1 MVEIQMTYTSMGV
14 RVEVPI
20 RQAERAILAW
30 AEENMHA
37 PKMGKQH
44 GRITTERGD
53 AYYAHIPSLR
63 TFIFHKVFAE
73 KIKHI
78 LQRAAIEYAFQY
90 KLTEHHPV
98 RGTPY
103 KCTFDN
109 YGFKMEETDPESRF
123 YYQNEVVA
131 AATDPSRSQTVF
143 AIQTGRGKAL
153 AHGTRVRVPGGWKN
167 IEDIQLGDYV
177 TGRDGKPAMVS
188 GVFPQGVVDLYQV
201 TFWDGR
207 SVDVCGEHLWQSYY
221 VNTTEN
227 RRWGVRDT
235 LEMKRLISM
244 PNPRVYIPLPE
255 PEEMPAK
262 DFVIHPYLLGILL
275 GDGSL
280 SMPGVLYTKGD
291 VEIRDRVAEVMPAG
305 HAIHDSS
312 YSDGITKCISCPGG
326 VNLVRRELE
335 RLGLIGCRSWEKFI
349 PGDYFETSIEQR
361 WELLRGLMDTDGTVD
376 KDGGTPSFC
385 STSKEL
391 ALGVQELV
399 RSLGGIATLREKR
412 PFFTHN
418 GERREGRLAY
428 NVSIRHKTP
437 SKLFHLP
444 RKKELCRD
452 NGQYTDILKLRVKSI
467 EPIGRDLATCIRVEN
482 DDALFVVDK
491 WIVTHNTKTC
501 MKSMVKRGT
510 RTALI
515 HRPSYVPKWLFDV
528 CDDETGL
535 RILRDEVLVCTGVQ
549 AIYDALEMGK
559 SGELDS
565 RGIKV
570 IILPTVSLQRFLK
583 EYINTAATNPV
594 DLDTFYDVLGVGLV
608 AMDEVHEHFHLVYMA
623 GIMLNP
629 PASIEMSATLK
640 PGSSKAFI
648 AERYLERFPMEYRI
662 SIPIIPVVDVKA
674 LYYRLDDKKFAWWAS
689 KMTPY
694 NHKLFEGKLIKE
706 NLHLEYANMIWDV
719 VEKSFLKRYQPG
731 QKCLILFATVA
742 MCEFFTEY
750 VKDKLSRDPVFHPLM
765 VAKYNAGDSY
775 DDFIQADFSIS
786 TPGKAGT
793 AVDKPGLVHMYIS
806 TPVEDQQLNEQ
817 MAGRPRKILHNE
829 WGEIDPTVWLFHAY
843 NVPKHCNYL
852 NARQKSL
859 KDVVLSFRIA
869 TSPYVVRKSHAHSA
883 ASSRAAATLHRN
895 DFSKFSR
902 KHSKGV
908 SRRRR
913 RR

>member
-1 MVEIQMTYTSMGV
+1 MTYTSMGV

-90 KLTEHHPV
+90 KLTEHHPE

-103 KCTFDN
+103 CCTFDN
-109 YGFKMEETDPESRF
+109 YGFSMVESDPESRF
-123 YYQNEVVA
+123 YYQNEVVDA
-131 AATDPSRSQTVF
+131 ASDPNRPQTIF
-143 AIQTGRGKAL
+143 AIQTGRGK
-153 AHGTRVRVPGGWKN
+153 
-167 IEDIQLGDYV
+167 
-177 TGRDGKPAMVS
+177 
-188 GVFPQGVVDLYQV
+188 
-201 TFWDGR
+201 
-207 SVDVCGEHLWQSYY
+207 
-221 VNTTEN
+221 
-227 RRWGVRDT
+227 
-235 LEMKRLISM
+235 
-244 PNPRVYIPLPE
+244 
-255 PEEMPAK
+255 
-262 DFVIHPYLLGILL
+262 
-275 GDGSL
+275 
-280 SMPGVLYTKGD
+280 TK
-291 VEIRDRVAEVMPAG
+291 
-305 HAIHDSS
+305 S
-312 YSDGITKCISCPGG
+312 
-326 VNLVRRELE
+326 
-335 RLGLIGCRSWEKFI
+335 
-349 PGDYFETSIEQR
+349 
-361 WELLRGLMDTDGTVD
+361 
-376 KDGGTPSFC
+376 
-385 STSKEL
+385 
-391 ALGVQELV
+391 
-399 RSLGGIATLREKR
+399 
-412 PFFTHN
+412 
-418 GERREGRLAY
+418 
-428 NVSIRHKTP
+428 
-437 SKLFHLP
+437 
-444 RKKELCRD
+444 
-452 NGQYTDILKLRVKSI
+452 
-467 EPIGRDLATCIRVEN
+467 
-482 DDALFVVDK
+482 
-491 WIVTHNTKTC
+491 C

>member
-90 KLTEHHPV
+90 KLTEHHPE

-103 KCTFDN
+103 CCTFDN
-109 YGFKMEETDPESRF
+109 YGFSMVESDPESRF
-123 YYQNEVVA
+123 YYQNEVVDA
-131 AATDPSRSQTVF
+131 ASDPNRPQTIF
-143 AIQTGRGKAL
+143 AIQTGRGK
-153 AHGTRVRVPGGWKN
+153 
-167 IEDIQLGDYV
+167 
-177 TGRDGKPAMVS
+177 
-188 GVFPQGVVDLYQV
+188 
-201 TFWDGR
+201 
-207 SVDVCGEHLWQSYY
+207 
-221 VNTTEN
+221 
-227 RRWGVRDT
+227 
-235 LEMKRLISM
+235 
-244 PNPRVYIPLPE
+244 
-255 PEEMPAK
+255 
-262 DFVIHPYLLGILL
+262 
-275 GDGSL
+275 
-280 SMPGVLYTKGD
+280 TK
-291 VEIRDRVAEVMPAG
+291 
-305 HAIHDSS
+305 S
-312 YSDGITKCISCPGG
+312 
-326 VNLVRRELE
+326 
-335 RLGLIGCRSWEKFI
+335 
-349 PGDYFETSIEQR
+349 
-361 WELLRGLMDTDGTVD
+361 
-376 KDGGTPSFC
+376 
-385 STSKEL
+385 
-391 ALGVQELV
+391 
-399 RSLGGIATLREKR
+399 
-412 PFFTHN
+412 
-418 GERREGRLAY
+418 
-428 NVSIRHKTP
+428 
-437 SKLFHLP
+437 
-444 RKKELCRD
+444 
-452 NGQYTDILKLRVKSI
+452 
-467 EPIGRDLATCIRVEN
+467 
-482 DDALFVVDK
+482 
-491 WIVTHNTKTC
+491 C

-623 GIMLNP
+623 GITLNP

>member
-90 KLTEHHPV
+90 KLTEHHPE

-103 KCTFDN
+103 CCTFDN
-109 YGFKMEETDPESRF
+109 YGFSMAESDPESRF
-123 YYQNEVVA
+123 YYQNEVVDA
-131 AATDPSRSQTVF
+131 ASDPYRPQTIF
-143 AIQTGRGKAL
+143 AIQTGRGK
-153 AHGTRVRVPGGWKN
+153 
-167 IEDIQLGDYV
+167 
-177 TGRDGKPAMVS
+177 
-188 GVFPQGVVDLYQV
+188 
-201 TFWDGR
+201 
-207 SVDVCGEHLWQSYY
+207 
-221 VNTTEN
+221 
-227 RRWGVRDT
+227 
-235 LEMKRLISM
+235 
-244 PNPRVYIPLPE
+244 
-255 PEEMPAK
+255 
-262 DFVIHPYLLGILL
+262 
-275 GDGSL
+275 
-280 SMPGVLYTKGD
+280 TK
-291 VEIRDRVAEVMPAG
+291 
-305 HAIHDSS
+305 S
-312 YSDGITKCISCPGG
+312 
-326 VNLVRRELE
+326 
-335 RLGLIGCRSWEKFI
+335 
-349 PGDYFETSIEQR
+349 
-361 WELLRGLMDTDGTVD
+361 
-376 KDGGTPSFC
+376 
-385 STSKEL
+385 
-391 ALGVQELV
+391 
-399 RSLGGIATLREKR
+399 
-412 PFFTHN
+412 
-418 GERREGRLAY
+418 
-428 NVSIRHKTP
+428 
-437 SKLFHLP
+437 
-444 RKKELCRD
+444 
-452 NGQYTDILKLRVKSI
+452 
-467 EPIGRDLATCIRVEN
+467 
-482 DDALFVVDK
+482 
-491 WIVTHNTKTC
+491 C

>member
-90 KLTEHHPV
+90 KLTEHHPE

-103 KCTFDN
+103 CCTFDN
-109 YGFKMEETDPESRF
+109 YGFSMVESDPESRF
-123 YYQNEVVA
+123 YYQNEVVDA
-131 AATDPSRSQTVF
+131 ASDPNRPQTIF
-143 AIQTGRGKAL
+143 AIQTGRGK
-153 AHGTRVRVPGGWKN
+153 
-167 IEDIQLGDYV
+167 
-177 TGRDGKPAMVS
+177 
-188 GVFPQGVVDLYQV
+188 
-201 TFWDGR
+201 
-207 SVDVCGEHLWQSYY
+207 
-221 VNTTEN
+221 
-227 RRWGVRDT
+227 
-235 LEMKRLISM
+235 
-244 PNPRVYIPLPE
+244 
-255 PEEMPAK
+255 
-262 DFVIHPYLLGILL
+262 
-275 GDGSL
+275 
-280 SMPGVLYTKGD
+280 TK
-291 VEIRDRVAEVMPAG
+291 
-305 HAIHDSS
+305 S
-312 YSDGITKCISCPGG
+312 
-326 VNLVRRELE
+326 
-335 RLGLIGCRSWEKFI
+335 
-349 PGDYFETSIEQR
+349 
-361 WELLRGLMDTDGTVD
+361 
-376 KDGGTPSFC
+376 
-385 STSKEL
+385 
-391 ALGVQELV
+391 
-399 RSLGGIATLREKR
+399 
-412 PFFTHN
+412 
-418 GERREGRLAY
+418 
-428 NVSIRHKTP
+428 
-437 SKLFHLP
+437 
-444 RKKELCRD
+444 
-452 NGQYTDILKLRVKSI
+452 
-467 EPIGRDLATCIRVEN
+467 
-482 DDALFVVDK
+482 
-491 WIVTHNTKTC
+491 C

-883 ASSRAAATLHRN
+883 ASSRATATLHRN

>member
-90 KLTEHHPV
+90 KLTEHHPE

-103 KCTFDN
+103 SCTFDN
-109 YGFKMEETDPESRF
+109 YGFSMVESDPESRF
-123 YYQNEVVA
+123 YYQNEVVDA
-131 AATDPSRSQTVF
+131 ASDPNRPQTIF
-143 AIQTGRGKAL
+143 AIQTGRGK
-153 AHGTRVRVPGGWKN
+153 
-167 IEDIQLGDYV
+167 
-177 TGRDGKPAMVS
+177 
-188 GVFPQGVVDLYQV
+188 
-201 TFWDGR
+201 
-207 SVDVCGEHLWQSYY
+207 
-221 VNTTEN
+221 
-227 RRWGVRDT
+227 
-235 LEMKRLISM
+235 
-244 PNPRVYIPLPE
+244 
-255 PEEMPAK
+255 
-262 DFVIHPYLLGILL
+262 
-275 GDGSL
+275 
-280 SMPGVLYTKGD
+280 TK
-291 VEIRDRVAEVMPAG
+291 
-305 HAIHDSS
+305 S
-312 YSDGITKCISCPGG
+312 
-326 VNLVRRELE
+326 
-335 RLGLIGCRSWEKFI
+335 
-349 PGDYFETSIEQR
+349 
-361 WELLRGLMDTDGTVD
+361 
-376 KDGGTPSFC
+376 
-385 STSKEL
+385 
-391 ALGVQELV
+391 
-399 RSLGGIATLREKR
+399 
-412 PFFTHN
+412 
-418 GERREGRLAY
+418 
-428 NVSIRHKTP
+428 
-437 SKLFHLP
+437 
-444 RKKELCRD
+444 
-452 NGQYTDILKLRVKSI
+452 
-467 EPIGRDLATCIRVEN
+467 
-482 DDALFVVDK
+482 
-491 WIVTHNTKTC
+491 C

-559 SGELDS
+559 SGELDR

-731 QKCLILFATVA
+731 QKCLLLFATVA

-883 ASSRAAATLHRN
+883 ASSRATAALHRN

>member
-90 KLTEHHPV
+90 KLTEHHPE
-98 RGTPY
+98 RAEPY

-109 YGFKMEETDPESRF
+109 YGFDLEVTDPNSRF
-123 YYQNEVVA
+123 YYQNEVSEA
-131 AATDPSRSQTVF
+131 AMTPGRQQTIF
-143 AIQTGRGKAL
+143 AIQTGAGKS
-153 AHGTRVRVPGGWKN
+153 KSFM
-167 IEDIQLGDYV
+167 
-177 TGRDGKPAMVS
+177 K
-188 GVFPQGVVDLYQV
+188 VVV
-201 TFWDGR
+201 KK
-207 SVDVCGEHLWQSYY
+207 
-221 VNTTEN
+221 
-227 RRWGVRDT
+227 GVRT
-235 LEMKRLISM
+235 
-244 PNPRVYIPLPE
+244 
-255 PEEMPAK
+255 
-262 DFVIHPYLLGILL
+262 
-275 GDGSL
+275 
-280 SMPGVLYTKGD
+280 
-291 VEIRDRVAEVMPAG
+291 
-305 HAIHDSS
+305 
-312 YSDGITKCISCPGG
+312 
-326 VNLVRRELE
+326 
-335 RLGLIGCRSWEKFI
+335 GLII
-349 PGDYFETSIEQR
+349 
-361 WELLRGLMDTDGTVD
+361 
-376 KDGGTPSFC
+376 
-385 STSKEL
+385 
-391 ALGVQELV
+391 
-399 RSLGGIATLREKR
+399 R
-412 PFFTHN
+412 PT
-418 GERREGRLAY
+418 
-428 NVSIRHKTP
+428 
-437 SKLFHLP
+437 
-444 RKKELCRD
+444 
-452 NGQYTDILKLRVKSI
+452 
-467 EPIGRDLATCIRVEN
+467 
-482 DDALFVVDK
+482 
-491 WIVTHNTKTC
+491 
-501 MKSMVKRGT
+501 
-510 RTALI
+510 
-515 HRPSYVPKWLFDV
+515 YVPKWIFDTTE
-528 CDDETGL
+528 DPTGL
-535 RILRDEVLVCTGVQ
+535 RESRDGVLVCTGVQ

-559 SGELDS
+559 SGELDR
-565 RGIKV
+565 RGIKL
-570 IILPTVSLQRFLK
+570 IILPTVTLQRFLK

-594 DLDTFYDVLGVGLV
+594 DLDTFYDVLGIGLLG
-608 AMDEVHEHFHLVYMA
+608 MDEVHEHFHLVYMA
-623 GIMLNP
+623 GVMLNP
-629 PASIEMSATLK
+629 PPSIEMSATLT

-648 AERYLERFPMEYRI
+648 AERYMERFPMECRI
-662 SIPIIPVVDVKA
+662 SIPIVPVVDVKA

>member
-90 KLTEHHPV
+90 KLTEHYPE

-103 KCTFDN
+103 SCTFDN
-109 YGFKMEETDPESRF
+109 YGFSMVESDPESRF
-123 YYQNEVVA
+123 YYQNEVVDA
-131 AATDPSRSQTVF
+131 ASDPNRPQTIF
-143 AIQTGRGKAL
+143 AIQTGRGK
-153 AHGTRVRVPGGWKN
+153 
-167 IEDIQLGDYV
+167 
-177 TGRDGKPAMVS
+177 
-188 GVFPQGVVDLYQV
+188 
-201 TFWDGR
+201 
-207 SVDVCGEHLWQSYY
+207 
-221 VNTTEN
+221 
-227 RRWGVRDT
+227 
-235 LEMKRLISM
+235 
-244 PNPRVYIPLPE
+244 
-255 PEEMPAK
+255 
-262 DFVIHPYLLGILL
+262 
-275 GDGSL
+275 
-280 SMPGVLYTKGD
+280 TK
-291 VEIRDRVAEVMPAG
+291 
-305 HAIHDSS
+305 S
-312 YSDGITKCISCPGG
+312 
-326 VNLVRRELE
+326 
-335 RLGLIGCRSWEKFI
+335 
-349 PGDYFETSIEQR
+349 
-361 WELLRGLMDTDGTVD
+361 
-376 KDGGTPSFC
+376 
-385 STSKEL
+385 
-391 ALGVQELV
+391 
-399 RSLGGIATLREKR
+399 
-412 PFFTHN
+412 
-418 GERREGRLAY
+418 
-428 NVSIRHKTP
+428 
-437 SKLFHLP
+437 
-444 RKKELCRD
+444 
-452 NGQYTDILKLRVKSI
+452 
-467 EPIGRDLATCIRVEN
+467 
-482 DDALFVVDK
+482 
-491 WIVTHNTKTC
+491 C

-559 SGELDS
+559 SGELDR

-731 QKCLILFATVA
+731 QKCLLLFATVA

-869 TSPYVVRKSHAHSA
+869 TSPYVVRRSHAHSA

>member
-73 KIKHI
+73 NIKHI

-90 KLTEHHPV
+90 KLTEHHPE

-103 KCTFDN
+103 CCTFDN
-109 YGFKMEETDPESRF
+109 YGFSMVESDPESRF
-123 YYQNEVVA
+123 YYQNEVVDA
-131 AATDPSRSQTVF
+131 ASDPNRPQTIF
-143 AIQTGRGKAL
+143 AIQTGRGK
-153 AHGTRVRVPGGWKN
+153 
-167 IEDIQLGDYV
+167 
-177 TGRDGKPAMVS
+177 
-188 GVFPQGVVDLYQV
+188 
-201 TFWDGR
+201 
-207 SVDVCGEHLWQSYY
+207 
-221 VNTTEN
+221 
-227 RRWGVRDT
+227 
-235 LEMKRLISM
+235 
-244 PNPRVYIPLPE
+244 
-255 PEEMPAK
+255 
-262 DFVIHPYLLGILL
+262 
-275 GDGSL
+275 
-280 SMPGVLYTKGD
+280 TK
-291 VEIRDRVAEVMPAG
+291 
-305 HAIHDSS
+305 S
-312 YSDGITKCISCPGG
+312 
-326 VNLVRRELE
+326 
-335 RLGLIGCRSWEKFI
+335 
-349 PGDYFETSIEQR
+349 
-361 WELLRGLMDTDGTVD
+361 
-376 KDGGTPSFC
+376 
-385 STSKEL
+385 
-391 ALGVQELV
+391 
-399 RSLGGIATLREKR
+399 
-412 PFFTHN
+412 
-418 GERREGRLAY
+418 
-428 NVSIRHKTP
+428 
-437 SKLFHLP
+437 
-444 RKKELCRD
+444 
-452 NGQYTDILKLRVKSI
+452 
-467 EPIGRDLATCIRVEN
+467 
-482 DDALFVVDK
+482 
-491 WIVTHNTKTC
+491 C

>member
-90 KLTEHHPV
+90 KLTEHHPE

-103 KCTFDN
+103 CCTFDN
-109 YGFKMEETDPESRF
+109 YGFSMVESDPESRF
-123 YYQNEVVA
+123 YYQNEVVDA
-131 AATDPSRSQTVF
+131 ASDPNRPQTIF
-143 AIQTGRGKAL
+143 AIQTGRGK
-153 AHGTRVRVPGGWKN
+153 
-167 IEDIQLGDYV
+167 
-177 TGRDGKPAMVS
+177 
-188 GVFPQGVVDLYQV
+188 
-201 TFWDGR
+201 
-207 SVDVCGEHLWQSYY
+207 
-221 VNTTEN
+221 
-227 RRWGVRDT
+227 
-235 LEMKRLISM
+235 
-244 PNPRVYIPLPE
+244 
-255 PEEMPAK
+255 
-262 DFVIHPYLLGILL
+262 
-275 GDGSL
+275 
-280 SMPGVLYTKGD
+280 TK
-291 VEIRDRVAEVMPAG
+291 
-305 HAIHDSS
+305 S
-312 YSDGITKCISCPGG
+312 
-326 VNLVRRELE
+326 
-335 RLGLIGCRSWEKFI
+335 
-349 PGDYFETSIEQR
+349 
-361 WELLRGLMDTDGTVD
+361 
-376 KDGGTPSFC
+376 
-385 STSKEL
+385 
-391 ALGVQELV
+391 
-399 RSLGGIATLREKR
+399 
-412 PFFTHN
+412 
-418 GERREGRLAY
+418 
-428 NVSIRHKTP
+428 
-437 SKLFHLP
+437 
-444 RKKELCRD
+444 
-452 NGQYTDILKLRVKSI
+452 
-467 EPIGRDLATCIRVEN
+467 
-482 DDALFVVDK
+482 
-491 WIVTHNTKTC
+491 C

-902 KHSKGV
+902 KRSKGV

>member
-90 KLTEHHPV
+90 KLTEHHPE
-98 RGTPY
+98 RAEPY

-109 YGFKMEETDPESRF
+109 YGFDLEVTDPNSRF
-123 YYQNEVVA
+123 YYQNEVSEA
-131 AATDPSRSQTVF
+131 AMTPGRQQTIF
-143 AIQTGRGKAL
+143 AIQTGAGKS
-153 AHGTRVRVPGGWKN
+153 KSFM
-167 IEDIQLGDYV
+167 
-177 TGRDGKPAMVS
+177 K
-188 GVFPQGVVDLYQV
+188 VVV
-201 TFWDGR
+201 KK
-207 SVDVCGEHLWQSYY
+207 
-221 VNTTEN
+221 
-227 RRWGVRDT
+227 GVRT
-235 LEMKRLISM
+235 
-244 PNPRVYIPLPE
+244 
-255 PEEMPAK
+255 
-262 DFVIHPYLLGILL
+262 
-275 GDGSL
+275 
-280 SMPGVLYTKGD
+280 
-291 VEIRDRVAEVMPAG
+291 
-305 HAIHDSS
+305 
-312 YSDGITKCISCPGG
+312 
-326 VNLVRRELE
+326 
-335 RLGLIGCRSWEKFI
+335 GLII
-349 PGDYFETSIEQR
+349 
-361 WELLRGLMDTDGTVD
+361 
-376 KDGGTPSFC
+376 
-385 STSKEL
+385 
-391 ALGVQELV
+391 
-399 RSLGGIATLREKR
+399 R
-412 PFFTHN
+412 PT
-418 GERREGRLAY
+418 
-428 NVSIRHKTP
+428 
-437 SKLFHLP
+437 
-444 RKKELCRD
+444 
-452 NGQYTDILKLRVKSI
+452 
-467 EPIGRDLATCIRVEN
+467 
-482 DDALFVVDK
+482 
-491 WIVTHNTKTC
+491 
-501 MKSMVKRGT
+501 
-510 RTALI
+510 
-515 HRPSYVPKWLFDV
+515 YVPKWIFDTTE
-528 CDDETGL
+528 DPTGL
-535 RILRDEVLVCTGVQ
+535 RESRDGVLVCTGVQ

-559 SGELDS
+559 SGELDR
-565 RGIKV
+565 RGIKL
-570 IILPTVSLQRFLK
+570 IILPTVTLQRFLK

-594 DLDTFYDVLGVGLV
+594 DLGTFYDVLGIGLLG
-608 AMDEVHEHFHLVYMA
+608 MDEVHEHFHLVYMA
-623 GIMLNP
+623 GVMLNP
-629 PASIEMSATLK
+629 PPSIEMSATLT

-648 AERYLERFPMEYRI
+648 AERYMERFPMECRI
-662 SIPIIPVVDVKA
+662 SIPIVPVVDVKA

-750 VKDKLSRDPVFHPLM
+750 VKDKLSRDPIFHALM
-765 VAKYNAGDSY
+765 VSKYNAGDSY

-883 ASSRAAATLHRN
+883 ASSRATAALHRN

>member
-90 KLTEHHPV
+90 KLTEHHPE

-103 KCTFDN
+103 SCTFDN
-109 YGFKMEETDPESRF
+109 YGFSMVESDPESRF
-123 YYQNEVVA
+123 YYQNEVVDA
-131 AATDPSRSQTVF
+131 ASDPNRPQTIF
-143 AIQTGRGKAL
+143 AIQTGRGK
-153 AHGTRVRVPGGWKN
+153 
-167 IEDIQLGDYV
+167 
-177 TGRDGKPAMVS
+177 
-188 GVFPQGVVDLYQV
+188 
-201 TFWDGR
+201 
-207 SVDVCGEHLWQSYY
+207 
-221 VNTTEN
+221 
-227 RRWGVRDT
+227 
-235 LEMKRLISM
+235 
-244 PNPRVYIPLPE
+244 
-255 PEEMPAK
+255 
-262 DFVIHPYLLGILL
+262 
-275 GDGSL
+275 
-280 SMPGVLYTKGD
+280 TK
-291 VEIRDRVAEVMPAG
+291 
-305 HAIHDSS
+305 S
-312 YSDGITKCISCPGG
+312 
-326 VNLVRRELE
+326 
-335 RLGLIGCRSWEKFI
+335 
-349 PGDYFETSIEQR
+349 
-361 WELLRGLMDTDGTVD
+361 
-376 KDGGTPSFC
+376 
-385 STSKEL
+385 
-391 ALGVQELV
+391 
-399 RSLGGIATLREKR
+399 
-412 PFFTHN
+412 
-418 GERREGRLAY
+418 
-428 NVSIRHKTP
+428 
-437 SKLFHLP
+437 
-444 RKKELCRD
+444 
-452 NGQYTDILKLRVKSI
+452 
-467 EPIGRDLATCIRVEN
+467 
-482 DDALFVVDK
+482 
-491 WIVTHNTKTC
+491 C

-559 SGELDS
+559 SGELDR

-731 QKCLILFATVA
+731 QKCLLLFATVA

>member
-90 KLTEHHPV
+90 KLTEHHPE

-103 KCTFDN
+103 SCTFDN
-109 YGFKMEETDPESRF
+109 YGFSMVESDPESRF
-123 YYQNEVVA
+123 YYQNEVVDA
-131 AATDPSRSQTVF
+131 ASDPNRPQTIF
-143 AIQTGRGKAL
+143 AIQTGRGK
-153 AHGTRVRVPGGWKN
+153 
-167 IEDIQLGDYV
+167 
-177 TGRDGKPAMVS
+177 
-188 GVFPQGVVDLYQV
+188 
-201 TFWDGR
+201 
-207 SVDVCGEHLWQSYY
+207 
-221 VNTTEN
+221 
-227 RRWGVRDT
+227 
-235 LEMKRLISM
+235 
-244 PNPRVYIPLPE
+244 
-255 PEEMPAK
+255 
-262 DFVIHPYLLGILL
+262 
-275 GDGSL
+275 
-280 SMPGVLYTKGD
+280 TK
-291 VEIRDRVAEVMPAG
+291 
-305 HAIHDSS
+305 S
-312 YSDGITKCISCPGG
+312 
-326 VNLVRRELE
+326 
-335 RLGLIGCRSWEKFI
+335 
-349 PGDYFETSIEQR
+349 
-361 WELLRGLMDTDGTVD
+361 
-376 KDGGTPSFC
+376 
-385 STSKEL
+385 
-391 ALGVQELV
+391 
-399 RSLGGIATLREKR
+399 
-412 PFFTHN
+412 
-418 GERREGRLAY
+418 
-428 NVSIRHKTP
+428 
-437 SKLFHLP
+437 
-444 RKKELCRD
+444 
-452 NGQYTDILKLRVKSI
+452 
-467 EPIGRDLATCIRVEN
+467 
-482 DDALFVVDK
+482 
-491 WIVTHNTKTC
+491 C

-559 SGELDS
+559 SGELDR

-731 QKCLILFATVA
+731 QKCLLLFATVA

-883 ASSRAAATLHRN
+883 ASSRATATLHRN

>member
-90 KLTEHHPV
+90 KLTEHHPE

-103 KCTFDN
+103 CCTFDN
-109 YGFKMEETDPESRF
+109 YGFSMVESDPESRF
-123 YYQNEVVA
+123 YYQNEVVDA
-131 AATDPSRSQTVF
+131 ASDPNRPQTIF
-143 AIQTGRGKAL
+143 AIQTGRGK
-153 AHGTRVRVPGGWKN
+153 
-167 IEDIQLGDYV
+167 
-177 TGRDGKPAMVS
+177 
-188 GVFPQGVVDLYQV
+188 
-201 TFWDGR
+201 
-207 SVDVCGEHLWQSYY
+207 
-221 VNTTEN
+221 
-227 RRWGVRDT
+227 
-235 LEMKRLISM
+235 
-244 PNPRVYIPLPE
+244 
-255 PEEMPAK
+255 
-262 DFVIHPYLLGILL
+262 
-275 GDGSL
+275 
-280 SMPGVLYTKGD
+280 TK
-291 VEIRDRVAEVMPAG
+291 
-305 HAIHDSS
+305 S
-312 YSDGITKCISCPGG
+312 
-326 VNLVRRELE
+326 
-335 RLGLIGCRSWEKFI
+335 
-349 PGDYFETSIEQR
+349 
-361 WELLRGLMDTDGTVD
+361 
-376 KDGGTPSFC
+376 
-385 STSKEL
+385 
-391 ALGVQELV
+391 
-399 RSLGGIATLREKR
+399 
-412 PFFTHN
+412 
-418 GERREGRLAY
+418 
-428 NVSIRHKTP
+428 
-437 SKLFHLP
+437 
-444 RKKELCRD
+444 
-452 NGQYTDILKLRVKSI
+452 
-467 EPIGRDLATCIRVEN
+467 
-482 DDALFVVDK
+482 
-491 WIVTHNTKTC
+491 C

-570 IILPTVSLQRFLK
+570 IVLPTVSLQRFLK

>member
-1 MVEIQMTYTSMGV
+1 
-14 RVEVPI
+14 
-20 RQAERAILAW
+20 
-30 AEENMHA
+30 MHA

-90 KLTEHHPV
+90 KLTEHHPE

-103 KCTFDN
+103 YCTFDN
-109 YGFKMEETDPESRF
+109 YGFSMVESDPESRF
-123 YYQNEVVA
+123 YYQNEVVDA
-131 AATDPSRSQTVF
+131 ASDPNRPQTIF
-143 AIQTGRGKAL
+143 AIQTGRGK
-153 AHGTRVRVPGGWKN
+153 
-167 IEDIQLGDYV
+167 
-177 TGRDGKPAMVS
+177 
-188 GVFPQGVVDLYQV
+188 
-201 TFWDGR
+201 
-207 SVDVCGEHLWQSYY
+207 
-221 VNTTEN
+221 
-227 RRWGVRDT
+227 
-235 LEMKRLISM
+235 
-244 PNPRVYIPLPE
+244 
-255 PEEMPAK
+255 
-262 DFVIHPYLLGILL
+262 
-275 GDGSL
+275 
-280 SMPGVLYTKGD
+280 TK
-291 VEIRDRVAEVMPAG
+291 
-305 HAIHDSS
+305 S
-312 YSDGITKCISCPGG
+312 
-326 VNLVRRELE
+326 
-335 RLGLIGCRSWEKFI
+335 
-349 PGDYFETSIEQR
+349 
-361 WELLRGLMDTDGTVD
+361 
-376 KDGGTPSFC
+376 
-385 STSKEL
+385 
-391 ALGVQELV
+391 
-399 RSLGGIATLREKR
+399 
-412 PFFTHN
+412 
-418 GERREGRLAY
+418 
-428 NVSIRHKTP
+428 
-437 SKLFHLP
+437 
-444 RKKELCRD
+444 
-452 NGQYTDILKLRVKSI
+452 
-467 EPIGRDLATCIRVEN
+467 
-482 DDALFVVDK
+482 
-491 WIVTHNTKTC
+491 C

-559 SGELDS
+559 SGELDR

-731 QKCLILFATVA
+731 QKCLLLFATVA